1 MILIPEKTE
10 LHVLEEMNDDST
22 DIESNNI
29 VNLYQQIPKDI
40 ANIRFA
46 DFVSKYSVKY
56 KMNAEHVVLGSWL
69 CQKHSILRTL
79 QMTFIDFSEEEVLK
93 HSYVFKNGTE
103 IVKRRKQ
110 CILTRKQ
117 ILRITSENS
126 WCLLPIGEMKTN
138 IYWRMLVLMKKG
150 TWQDKTLFTE
160 RDLSMNTN
168 KILLMILNRLVFNN
182 SMGDMRFNEV

>member
-56 KMNAEHVVLGSWL
+56 KMNAEHVVLGS
-69 CQKHSILRTL
+69 
-79 QMTFIDFSEEEVLK
+79 
-93 HSYVFKNGTE
+93 
-103 IVKRRKQ
+103 
-110 CILTRKQ
+110 
-117 ILRITSENS
+117 
-126 WCLLPIGEMKTN
+126 
-138 IYWRMLVLMKKG
+138 
-150 TWQDKTLFTE
+150 
-160 RDLSMNTN
+160 
-168 KILLMILNRLVFNN
+168 
-182 SMGDMRFNEV
+182 